1 MDFSRDVLYRSFGY
15 KSNHILCSG
24 PMCRPPQYQ
33 DGRARRS
40 PTTNRSKLAINSFS
54 SSHITSQIL
63 TQINGR
69 RHKQFTLFIFL
80 GFFLQLEL
88 PGWCPVGAADLLSEG
103 AAHVRSPTPGTDQTW
118 GGNQKWIDNV

>member
-1 MDFSRDVLYRSFGY
+1 MQWPHV
-15 KSNHILCSG
+15 
-24 PMCRPPQYQ
+24 
-33 DGRARRS
+33 
-40 PTTNRSKLAINSFS
+40 PTTTVPGWQGEAFTHNKQVEIAINSVS
-54 SSHITSQIL
+54 SSHNTSQIL

-118 GGNQKWIDNV
+118 GGNQKWIDKA